1 MKKEKALKAFLLAAL
16 AVITA
21 VSVKLMPVGSNAEV
35 TQTVIKNILTTN
47 FTSSAAI
54 KDDYIKY
61 YDSETAVGE
70 NGVRTITFNSSF
82 DVGSGRQVELSFR
95 LPYYATSTGS
105 TKTFNSQQTEIK
117 ISNADNEKNYV
128 LFTNYTIASGK
139 VTSGQ
144 SWWAN
149 AYIDNV
155 KSDYEL
161 KPGKSNVGNIYVN
174 EYDTDGGKFL
184 FKFDKND
191 ILSSYF
197 VNTGFSGMFGSLTT
211 EKETFKNVFEGTDR
225 IKISISMKKFDYEWN
240 GGSDGVF
247 NGGRAQI
254 FLYNIDGQDLGKNS
268 SDTGSPYSSA
278 LISSRAEYLSGNSYT
293 FRIGEERDLYISDC
307 YDLWSGNNLTYEL
320 VLTGKD
326 GNETKLP
333 KKKVSEETTV
343 VFAEE
348 GTYSVAAKIYDE
360 ANNLFETNSVNCVV
374 KHIHDYGEW
383 IPEVAADIGEKGF
396 IAHYHC
402 DGCGKNFD
410 SDKNEV
416 ESIEIE
422 ALNGIKYANLSLEG
436 DIGINFY
443 VYVGG
448 AETLTA
454 NNGEL
459 TSVET
464 EISGVKLFKFTI
476 NVLPKDYKT
485 EVTISID
492 GYSISS
498 QYSVE
503 KYINKIGTD
512 NEAYNLVQALKDY
525 CEAHKTFFEKAAAEE
540 TEDVDVS
547 ADNAMKVTGED
558 VGIALIGSTLI
569 LETKTKINI
578 YFTTDDLTDKHFYVD
593 GVEVNPIKAE
603 GYENLYL
610 VSVENIVAKRLSK
623 KYEIKIGGYTINYS
637 ALSYVYAVI
646 DNVSS
651 GTAIKNLVK
660 TLYKYSYEADKYF
673 ATK

>member
-82 DVGSGRQVELSFR
+82 DVGSGRQVELAFR

-161 KPGKSNVGNIYVN
+161 KPSKSNVGNIYVN

-278 LISSRAEYLSGNSYT
+278 LISSRAEYLSDNSYT
-293 FRIGEERDLYISDC
+293 FRIGEESDLYINDC

-320 VLTGKD
+320 VLTDKD

-360 ANNLFETNSVNCVV
+360 ANNLFETNTVNCVV

-410 SDKNEV
+410 SDKNEI

-525 CEAHKTFFEKAAAEE
+525 CEAHKTFFEKSAAEE

-558 VGIALIGSTLI
+558 DGITLIGSTLI

-603 GYENLYL
+603 GYEKLYL

-646 DNVSS
+646 DNGSS
-651 GTAIKNLVK
+651 ETAIKNLVK